1 VTTAAAGTSSG
12 TGKNTARGRGAAPRR
27 TLATGVRDLVV
38 LVLIV
43 VMATLLV
50 RAFVVAP
57 FSIPSGSMENSLKVG
72 DRILVD
78 RMSYHFHGVRRGDV
92 VVFDGTDTFGRLGN
106 GKGETDYV
114 KRVIGLPGDHV
125 VCCDSHLRIT
135 VNGTPLHE
143 ERYLHPGD
151 DPSDQRFDIK
161 VPPGRLWLMG
171 DHRSDSLDS
180 RAHLGDPGGGTVPVD
195 KVVGRVLVVVW
206 PLDRLGGLRD
216 VPVGSAARRSPP
228 TGSEG
233 RTR

>member
-1 VTTAAAGTSSG
+1 VTAAAAGTSSG
-12 TGKNTARGRGAAPRR
+12 TGRHATGGTGTPARR
-27 TLATGVRDLVV
+27 TVATGLRDLVV
-38 LVLIV
+38 LLVIV
-43 VMATLLV
+43 VLSTLLV

-57 FSIPSGSMENSLKVG
+57 FSIPSGSMENSLQVG

-78 RMSYHFHGVRRGDV
+78 RVSYHFHDVRRGDV
-92 VVFDGTDTFGRLGN
+92 VVFDGTDTFGRLGT

-125 VCCDSHLRIT
+125 VCCDTRLRIT

-143 ERYLHPGD
+143 QRYLHPGD
-151 DPSDQRFDIK
+151 DPSDQRFDVR

-228 TGSEG
+228 TGTEG
-233 RTR
+233 RTP

>member
-1 VTTAAAGTSSG
+1 MTAAAAGTSSG
-12 TGKNTARGRGAAPRR
+12 TSPSTAGDLATRPRR
-27 TLATGVRDLVV
+27 TVTTGLRDLVV
-38 LVLIV
+38 LVV
-43 VMATLLV
+43 VVVLATLLV

-57 FSIPSGSMENSLKVG
+57 FSIPSGSMENSLMVG

-78 RMSYHFHGVRRGDV
+78 RVSYHFHDVRRGDV

-135 VNGTPLHE
+135 VNGAALHE
-143 ERYLHPGD
+143 QRYLHPGD
-151 DPSDQRFDIK
+151 DPSDQRFDIT
-161 VPPGRLWLMG
+161 VPPDRLWLMG

-195 KVVGRVLVVVW
+195 KVVGRVMVVVW

-228 TGSEG
+228 TGTEG